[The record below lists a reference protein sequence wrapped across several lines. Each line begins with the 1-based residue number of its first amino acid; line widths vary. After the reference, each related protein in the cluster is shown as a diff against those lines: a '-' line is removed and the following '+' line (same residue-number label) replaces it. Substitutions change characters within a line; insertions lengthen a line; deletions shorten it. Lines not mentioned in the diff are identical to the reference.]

1 MHWQFIKSWL
11 EEIAQDLNPA
21 SSTSSNLV
29 PRWYHFLMAMNLR
42 LSETQSVALR
52 KVAAQQGISM
62 QDAALAAID
71 RPQPRFGRW
80 Q

>member
-1 MHWQFIKSWL
+1 
-11 EEIAQDLNPA
+11 
-21 SSTSSNLV
+21 
-29 PRWYHFLMAMNLR
+29 MAMNLR